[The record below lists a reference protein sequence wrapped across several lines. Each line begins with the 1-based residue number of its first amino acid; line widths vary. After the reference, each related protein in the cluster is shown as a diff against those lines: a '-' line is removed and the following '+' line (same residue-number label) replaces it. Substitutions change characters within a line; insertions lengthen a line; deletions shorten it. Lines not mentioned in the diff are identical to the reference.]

1 MTEPAIQCRDLGKV
15 YTIGERQSY
24 KTLRESLTNAFA
36 APFRMFSPRGRD
48 DSAEPSEFWAL
59 RGVSFD
65 VAHGEILGII
75 GHNGAGKSTLLKV
88 LSRITA
94 PTEGQV
100 EIAGRVGSLLEV
112 GTGFHPELTGRENI
126 YLNGSILG
134 MRRKDITRKFDDIV
148 AFAEVERFIDTPV
161 KRFSS
166 GMYVRL
172 AFAVAVHLEPEILII
187 DEVLAVGDAE
197 FQKKCLNKIQE
208 IGKGNR
214 TILLVSHNM
223 AAIRNICDRAMLLER
238 GRIVEIG
245 DANRTI
251 DGYLSRI
258 RVPATGDVVVETP
271 SFRVDDLEISG
282 PSGSVIKTFE
292 PFEIALTVTAKADL
306 AEPDVYAGILTMDGT
321 LVSALVCRDFVSIPP
336 LRAGKTITITFSV
349 ESLPLLPGEYQL
361 ELRLVD
367 VIGYKFEIAPRTFGF
382 TIAETPIYGS
392 RKIDRWYGN
401 VGLKASVSVSAQTTV
416 ATGAAGR

>member
-1 MTEPAIQCRDLGKV
+1 MTESAIQCRDIGKK
-15 YTIGERQSY
+15 YSLGERQRY
-24 KTLRESLTNAFA
+24 QTLRESITNAFR
-36 APFRMFSPRGRD
+36 APFRMFGA
-48 DSAEPSEFWAL
+48 AEERSEPPEFWAL
-59 RGVSFD
+59 RNVSFD

-94 PTEGQV
+94 PTEGEV

-134 MRRKDITRKFDDIV
+134 MRRKDITRRFDDIV
-148 AFAEVERFIDTPV
+148 AFAEVEKFIDTPV
-161 KRFSS
+161 KRYSS

-208 IGKGNR
+208 IGRGNR

-238 GRIVEIG
+238 GRIVELG
-245 DANRTI
+245 DVNRTV
-251 DGYLSRI
+251 DDYLSRI
-258 RVPATGDVVVETP
+258 RTPGSDDVHVETP
-271 SFRVDDLEISG
+271 TFRIDTLDISSPSG
-282 PSGSVIKTFE
+282 PVVKTFE
-292 PFEIALTVTAKADL
+292 PFRIALTLTAKMDV
-306 AEPDVYAGILTMDGT
+306 AEPDVYVGILTMDGT
-321 LVSALVCRDFVSIPP
+321 LVSALVCRDFVSVSP
-336 LRAGKTITITFSV
+336 LAAGATVTISFSV

-361 ELRLVD
+361 EVRLVD
-367 VIGYKFEIAPRTFGF
+367 VIGYKFEIVPRTFAF
-382 TIAETPIYGS
+382 TIAETPIYGG
-392 RKIDRWYGN
+392 RKIDAWYGS
-401 VGLKASVSVSAQTTV
+401 VALKATVSVSTERSLTA
-416 ATGAAGR
+416 GALGR